1 MSAQAL
7 LTVTEIVRTFG
18 GIRAVDGVS
27 FDVQRGE
34 VFGII
39 GPNGAGKTALLNC
52 LNGVYP
58 VQSGQI
64 TFDGRRIE
72 DLAPHRVAAL
82 GIGRT
87 FQSTEY
93 FKDFKVL
100 DYLMLGRAANQSR
113 SMFGCALALGR
124 VRRREDEERQRCFE
138 VLRRLGLGRY
148 AREQLSSLPY
158 GITKQVDMARGMA
171 AEPHI
176 MLLDEPTSGVTLRER
191 GAMGDTIDQMRETG
205 VTTLVVDHD
214 VSFIT
219 RVCKRMLVM
228 NFGRVLGVGT
238 PAELFAR
245 PDVASAYLGE

>member
-1 MSAQAL
+1 MSADAL
-7 LTVTEIVRTFG
+7 LAVSDVVRTFG

-34 VFGII
+34 VFGVI

-58 VQSGQI
+58 VQSGEVV
-64 TFDGRRIE
+64 FDGARIE
-72 DLAPHRVAAL
+72 HLAPHRVAAL

-93 FKDFKVL
+93 FKDFRVL
-100 DYLMLGRAANQSR
+100 DYIMLGRSARQSR
-113 SMFGCALALGR
+113 SMLGCALALR
-124 VRRREDEERQRCFE
+124 SVRRREEEERRRCFD
-138 VLRRLGLGRY
+138 VLSRLGLARY
-148 AREQLSSLPY
+148 VDERLSSLPY
-158 GITKQVDMARGMA
+158 GIGKQVDMARGLA

-191 GAMGDTIDQMRETG
+191 VAMGDTIERMRDSG

-219 RVCKRMLVM
+219 RLCDRMLVM
-228 NFGRVLGVGT
+228 NFGRVLGIGT
-238 PAELFAR
+238 PQELFAR
-245 PDVASAYLGE
+245 PDVARAYLGE